1 MGNAEQPAASG
12 FTFARRLGLLYAALF
27 FVVGCYLPFLPVWF
41 DWRALDAGEIAVLL
55 AAPLFTR
62 IVFTPLIGFAADL
75 AGSRR
80 NIVIAL
86 AWGSLLSF
94 LLLWA
99 ASGFW
104 QMLAASILLAINWTT
119 IMPLIETVA
128 ARGIRTGTLHYG
140 RVRLW
145 GSLSFIAANLGSGII
160 IGLIGAKIVMPLLV
174 TGTMLLV
181 LGAHLLPRDLDG
193 KGRGPAPLS
202 RLKFAD
208 AFRLVH
214 APVFLLFLLAA
225 SLIQA
230 SHALYYSFGTL
241 HWRAEGIPDG
251 VIGLLWS
258 IGVIAEVALFAA
270 SARVI
275 AAVGTARLLM
285 LAGLAAALRWG
296 VMALDPPL
304 LLLGPLQTLH
314 AMSFGAAHVAAIH
327 FLTQVVPEERAAT
340 AQGLYAAAVAG
351 IALGSATLASGPLY
365 ASFGG
370 AAYGAMALLALTGA
384 AGAYR
389 LTQLWQ
395 ERPVDAAAIETAQ
408 TQEMWPQ
415 DFATP
420 PIDPAQ
426 DEAAGQPQSSAEGG
440 RTEPPS

>member
-1 MGNAEQPAASG
+1 MGDAQQPAASG
-12 FTFARRLGLLYAALF
+12 LTFARRLGLLYAALF
-27 FVVGCYLPFLPVWF
+27 FVVGCYLPFMPVWL
-41 DWRALDAGEIAVLL
+41 DWRRLDAGEIAVLL

-80 NIVIAL
+80 NIVITL

-94 LLLWA
+94 ILLWA

-160 IGLIGAKIVMPLLV
+160 IGLIGAKIVLPLLIA
-174 TGTMLLV
+174 GTVLLV

-193 KGRGPAPLS
+193 RRRGSTPLR
-202 RLKFAD
+202 RLKLAD
-208 AFRLVH
+208 AFRLAH
-214 APVFLLFLLAA
+214 APVFLWFLLAA

-241 HWRAEGIPDG
+241 HWRAEGIADSA
-251 VIGLLWS
+251 IGALWS
-258 IGVIAEVALFAA
+258 IGVIAEVGLFAA

-296 VMALDPPL
+296 VMAFDPPL
-304 LLLGPLQTLH
+304 LVLGPLQTLH

-327 FLTQVVPEERAAT
+327 FLTHAVPEERAAT
-340 AQGLYAAAVAG
+340 AQGVYAAAVAG

-365 ASFGG
+365 ASFAG
-370 AAYGAMALLALTGA
+370 AAYGAMVLLALAGA

-395 ERPVDAAAIETAQ
+395 EGPVDAAAIETAH
-408 TQEMWPQ
+408 TQEVWPE
-415 DFATP
+415 DFAASSL
-420 PIDPAQ
+420 DPSQ
-426 DEAAGQPQSSAEGG
+426 DEATGQPHSSAGGG
-440 RTEPPS
+440 RTMPPS

>member
-1 MGNAEQPAASG
+1 MGNVPQPAASG
-12 FTFARRLGLLYAALF
+12 LPFARRLGLLYAALF
-27 FVVGCYLPFLPVWF
+27 FVVGCYLPFMPVWL
-41 DWRALDAGEIAVLL
+41 DWRRLDAGEIAVLL

-94 LLLWA
+94 ILLWA

-128 ARGIRTGTLHYG
+128 ARGIRNGTLNYG

-145 GSLSFIAANLGSGII
+145 GSLSFIAANLGSGVI
-160 IGLIGAKIVMPLLV
+160 IGLIGPKVVLPLLV
-174 TGTMLLV
+174 AGTALLV

-193 KGRGPAPLS
+193 RGRGLAPL
-202 RLKFAD
+202 RGVKFTD
-208 AFRLVH
+208 AFRLIH

-251 VIGLLWS
+251 AIGALWS

-275 AAVGTARLLM
+275 ASVGTARLLM
-285 LAGLAAALRWG
+285 LAGLAAALRWS

-304 LLLGPLQTLH
+304 VLLGPLQTLH

-327 FLTQVVPEERAAT
+327 FLTHAVPEDRAAT

-351 IALGSATLASGPLY
+351 IALGTATLASGPLY
-365 ASFGG
+365 ASFAG
-370 AAYGAMALLALTGA
+370 AAYGAMALLALAGA

-389 LTQLWQ
+389 LTQLWH
-395 ERPVDAAAIETAQ
+395 EGPADAAAIETSQ
-408 TQEMWPQ
+408 SHEIWPQ
-415 DFATP
+415 DFAASP
-420 PIDPAQ
+420 LDPSQ
-426 DEAAGQPQSSAEGG
+426 DEAGG
-440 RTEPPS
+440 DR

>member
-27 FVVGCYLPFLPVWF
+27 WVVGCYLPFMPVWL
-41 DWRALDAGEIAVLL
+41 DWRRLDAGEIAVLL

-62 IVFTPLIGFAADL
+62 IVCTPLIGFAADL

-94 LLLWA
+94 ILLWA

-104 QMLAASILLAINWTT
+104 QMLAASLLLAINWTT
-119 IMPLIETVA
+119 IMPLVETVA

-160 IGLIGAKIVMPLLV
+160 IGLIGAKIVLPLLV
-174 TGTMLLV
+174 AGTMLLV

-193 KGRGPAPLS
+193 KGRGPTPL
-202 RLKFAD
+202 RGVKLAD
-208 AFRLVH
+208 TFRLIH

-230 SHALYYSFGTL
+230 SHAVYYSFGTL
-241 HWRAEGIPDG
+241 HWRAQGIHDG
-251 VIGLLWS
+251 TVGALWS
-258 IGVIAEVALFAA
+258 IGVIAEVALLAA
-270 SARVI
+270 SAHVI

-285 LAGLAAALRWG
+285 FAGLAATLRWG

-327 FLTQVVPEERAAT
+327 FLTHTVPEERAAT

-365 ASFGG
+365 ASFAGG
-370 AAYGAMALLALTGA
+370 AYGAMALLALAGA

-395 ERPVDAAAIETAQ
+395 EKPTDYAAIETSQ
-408 TQEMWPQ
+408 SREIWPE
-415 DFATP
+415 DFAASSLDTSR
-420 PIDPAQ
+420 
-426 DEAAGQPQSSAEGG
+426 DEAGPGA
-440 RTEPPS
+440 

>member
-1 MGNAEQPAASG
+1 MGNAEQPAAPG

-27 FVVGCYLPFLPVWF
+27 FVVGCYLPFMPVWF
-41 DWRALDAGEIAVLL
+41 DWRELDAGEIAVLL

-75 AGSRR
+75 VGSRR
-80 NIVIAL
+80 NIIIAL

-160 IGLIGAKIVMPLLV
+160 IGLIGPKIVMPLLV
-174 TGTMLLV
+174 AGTVLLV
-181 LGAHLLPRDLDG
+181 VGAHLLPRDLDG

-241 HWRAEGIPDG
+241 HWRAEGIADG

-270 SARVI
+270 
-275 AAVGTARLLM
+275 
-285 LAGLAAALRWG
+285 
-296 VMALDPPL
+296 
-304 LLLGPLQTLH
+304 
-314 AMSFGAAHVAAIH
+314 
-327 FLTQVVPEERAAT
+327 
-340 AQGLYAAAVAG
+340 
-351 IALGSATLASGPLY
+351 
-365 ASFGG
+365 
-370 AAYGAMALLALTGA
+370 
-384 AGAYR
+384 
-389 LTQLWQ
+389 
-395 ERPVDAAAIETAQ
+395 
-408 TQEMWPQ
+408 
-415 DFATP
+415 
-420 PIDPAQ
+420 
-426 DEAAGQPQSSAEGG
+426 
-440 RTEPPS
+440 

>member
-12 FTFARRLGLLYAALF
+12 FTFARRLGLLYAAMF
-27 FVVGCYLPFLPVWF
+27 FVVGCYLPFMPVWL
-41 DWRALDAGEIAVLL
+41 DWRRLDAGEIAALL

-94 LLLWA
+94 ILLWA

-119 IMPLIETVA
+119 TMPLIETVA

-140 RVRLW
+140 RVRLG
-145 GSLSFIAANLGSGII
+145 GSVSFIAANLGSGII
-160 IGLIGAKIVMPLLV
+160 IGLIGAKIVLPLLV
-174 TGTMLLV
+174 AGTVLLV
-181 LGAHLLPRDLDG
+181 LGAHLLPRELDVR
-193 KGRGPAPLS
+193 KRAPTPLRGVKL
-202 RLKFAD
+202 AD
-208 AFRLVH
+208 AFRLAR
-214 APVFLLFLLAA
+214 APVFLLFLLAT

-241 HWRAEGIPDG
+241 HWRAEGIADSA
-251 VIGLLWS
+251 IGALWS
-258 IGVIAEVALFAA
+258 IGVIAEVGLFAA

-275 AAVGTARLLM
+275 ASVGTARLLM
-285 LAGLAAALRWG
+285 LAGLAAALRWV

-327 FLTQVVPEERAAT
+327 FLTHTVPEERAAT
-340 AQGLYAAAVAG
+340 AQALYAAAVAG
-351 IALGSATLASGPLY
+351 IGLGSATLASGQRS
-365 ASFGG
+365 ASFAG
-370 AAYGAMALLALTGA
+370 AGYGVMPLSALVDA

-389 LTQLWQ
+389 LAQGWQ
-395 ERPVDAAAIETAQ
+395 ENPTNFAAIETSQ
-408 TQEMWPQ
+408 SRERWPE
-415 DFATP
+415 DFAASSLDTS
-420 PIDPAQ
+420 Q
-426 DEAAGQPQSSAEGG
+426 DEAG
-440 RTEPPS
+440 REA

>member
-1 MGNAEQPAASG
+1 
-12 FTFARRLGLLYAALF
+12 
-27 FVVGCYLPFLPVWF
+27 
-41 DWRALDAGEIAVLL
+41 
-55 AAPLFTR
+55 
-62 IVFTPLIGFAADL
+62 
-75 AGSRR
+75 
-80 NIVIAL
+80 
-86 AWGSLLSF
+86 
-94 LLLWA
+94 
-99 ASGFW
+99 
-104 QMLAASILLAINWTT
+104 
-119 IMPLIETVA
+119 MPLIETVA

-145 GSLSFIAANLGSGII
+145 GSLSFIAANLASGVI
-160 IGLIGAKIVMPLLV
+160 IGAIGPKIVMPLLIAGSV
-174 TGTMLLV
+174 LLV
-181 LGAHLLPRDLDG
+181 LGAHLLPRDFDG
-193 KGRGPAPLS
+193 KGRGPAPL
-202 RLKFAD
+202 RGLKFAD
-208 AFRLVH
+208 AFRLIH

-241 HWRAEGIPDG
+241 HWRAEGIADG
-251 VIGLLWS
+251 VIGVLWS

-351 IALGSATLASGPLY
+351 IALGSATLASGSLY
-365 ASFGG
+365 ANFGG
-370 AAYGAMALLALTGA
+370 AAYGAMALLALAGA

-395 ERPVDAAAIETAQ
+395 ERPVDAAAIETVQ
-408 TQEMWPQ
+408 SQEAWPQ
-415 DFATP
+415 DFAAP

-426 DEAAGQPQSSAEGG
+426 DERRVSPTARPAEGA
-440 RTEPPS
+440 PSLPRR